1 MRFHGIVAKAGARL
15 LGCVLA
21 ASFLTMGGNWAHAYD
36 PLEERAQLRRNAAR
50 GLEYVPTSTA
60 SGSAGTRH
68 AVKVVPSVKVSI
80 HGNALDNAYSSLL
93 PLDFNGNGTSEYL
106 IWNGHKSMRVYGRAG
121 NRVWEVLNPNGRVL
135 NANIYIHRDQ
145 AAVLDLDGDKKED
158 VLHCWQ
164 SGTTKKL
171 VERSGATGKEIRSVT
186 LSGQGTGAPTQ
197 YCRISVYYKES
208 DKQPIILVAH
218 SQSTSGAC
226 GGRNYTD
233 NWARVVAYDKNLKLL
248 WSTNTCDAGHVTA
261 GVDENDDGYYEYVF
275 VGKYAL
281 DFNGKIRCTLSGWDS
296 SDHVDAVRV
305 ARMAPGDSE
314 KSVVAIG
321 RTGGGMFDRSSCSRK
336 WTVPVS
342 NPQEM
347 AVFQMDPAPA
357 PLSILV
363 TNRGGSSDSVVTTVL
378 TNKGAKVRTIAKRIM
393 PMQNAQMDGYKRDD
407 EVIGIFGEVFN
418 GKGESLMTKGWY
430 WDLKG
435 TNVTEKSTSNSYD
448 KWVAYPLLY
457 DMDNDGK
464 EEMVTWGQSLIVE
477 GELQ

>member
-1 MRFHGIVAKAGARL
+1 VASS
-15 LGCVLA
+15 VE
-21 ASFLTMGGNWAHAYD
+21 AYD
-36 PLEERAQLRRNAAR
+36 PLAERVLLRRNAPR

-60 SGSAGTRH
+60 EGSAGTARSI
-68 AVKVVPSVKVSI
+68 KVVPSVRVNI

-106 IWNGHKSMRVYGRAG
+106 IWNGHRSMRVYGRAG
-121 NRVWEVLNPNGRVL
+121 NRVWEVLNPSGRNL
-135 NANIYIHRDQ
+135 SSSIYIHRDQ
-145 AAVLDLDGDKKED
+145 AAVLDLDGDGRDD

-171 VERSGATGKEIRSVT
+171 VARKGSTGKEIRSVT

-197 YCRISVYYKES
+197 YCRISVYHKEA

-218 SQSTSGAC
+218 SQSTTGAC
-226 GGRNYTD
+226 GGRNYAD
-233 NWARVVAYDKNLKLL
+233 NWAKVVAYDKNLKLL

-261 GVDENDDGYYEYVF
+261 GVDENDDGYFEYVF

-281 DFNGKIRCTLSGWDS
+281 DFNGKIRCTLPWNS

-305 ARMAPGDSE
+305 ARMDPGDSE

-321 RTGGGMFDRSSCSRK
+321 RTGGGMFDRSNCSRK
-336 WTVPVS
+336 WSVPVS

-347 AVFQMDPAPA
+347 AVFQMDAAPA

-363 TNRGGSSDSVVTTVL
+363 TNRGGTSDSVVTTVL
-378 TNKGAKVRTIAKRIM
+378 SHKGAKIRTIAKRIM
-393 PMQNAQMDGYKRDD
+393 PMQNAQLNGYKRDD

-418 GKGESLMTKGWY
+418 GKGDSLLTKGWY

-435 TNVTEKSTSNSYD
+435 TNVTEKPTTNNYD

-477 GELQ
+477 GEIQ